1 MKKLFLSM
9 NSLFSVNFF
18 SMMVETAF
26 LNVALSMYHKWE
38 SLTALID
45 ADLGAE

>member
-1 MKKLFLSM
+1 M

-26 LNVALSMYHKWE
+26 LNVALSINHKWE
-38 SLTALID
+38 CFTAFID